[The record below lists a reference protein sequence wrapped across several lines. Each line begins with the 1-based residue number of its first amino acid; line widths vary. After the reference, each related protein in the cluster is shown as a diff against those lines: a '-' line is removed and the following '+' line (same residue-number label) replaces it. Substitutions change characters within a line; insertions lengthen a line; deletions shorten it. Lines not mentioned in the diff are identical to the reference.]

1 MAKRYFIAIIW
12 LIAPSVFALP
22 EDRDQPIEIA
32 ADNAV
37 INEKQNQAQ
46 YTGAVLVTQGTL
58 KLEGELVNLKTNEAG
73 EVETFVSKGQ
83 PARFENLRRKTDKE
97 PVRGRALTI
106 EYSYDTERVVL
117 TGDAEITTTDS
128 KFSGSEITYDLSTGK
143 VTASGSRSKRVNMT
157 MQPKKK

>member
-1 MAKRYFIAIIW
+1 MAKRYFIAIIG
-12 LIAPSVFALP
+12 LIAPLAFALP
-22 EDRDQPIEIA
+22 EDRDQPIEIT

-37 INEKQNQAQ
+37 INEKQSQAE
-46 YTGAVLVTQGTL
+46 YSGAVVVTQGSL
-58 KLEGELVNLKTNEAG
+58 KLEGDVVNLKTNEAG

-106 EYSYDTERVVL
+106 YYSYDGDRVVL
-117 TGDAEITTTDS
+117 TGNAVITS
-128 KFSGSEITYDLSTGK
+128 EESEFSGPEITYDLNTGE
-143 VTASGSRSKRVNMT
+143 VTASGNRSKRVNMT

>member
-12 LIAPSVFALP
+12 LVAPSVFALP

-37 INEKQNQAQ
+37 INEKQNQAE

-58 KLEGELVNLKTNEAG
+58 KLEGELVNLKTNETG
-73 EVETFVSKGQ
+73 EVETFISKGQ
-83 PARFENLRRKTDKE
+83 PARFENLRRKTDKV
-97 PVRGRALTI
+97 PVRGRAAII
-106 EYSYDTERVVL
+106 EYSYETDRVVL
-117 TGDAEITTTDS
+117 TGDAEITTKDS
-128 KFSGSEITYDLSTGK
+128 EFSGPEITYDLNTGE
-143 VTASGSRSKRVNMT
+143 VAASGSRSKRVNMT